1 MRYVNLAVAFFLISS
16 CSHIHPTTTTDEIN
30 FALTDEIATIYLS
43 NGEIREAIDIQ
54 VVDDSTRWY
63 DTFADQQRISSNSD
77 ILKVQL
83 IDKKRGA
90 FEGFIFGSIFGA
102 LAGAMVGLSEGA
114 DPETDAN
121 GLSSGEKALLRAVI
135 FGSLGGLFGLP
146 VGSYIGSRDVYHL
159 PKKFQK
165 RE

>member
-1 MRYVNLAVAFFLISS
+1 MRYINLAVAFFLISS
-16 CSHIHPTTTTDEIN
+16 CSHLHPKATADEIN
-30 FALTDEIATIYLS
+30 FALGDEIATIYLS

-63 DTFADQQRISSNSD
+63 DTVADQQRISSNLD
-77 ILKVQL
+77 ILKVQV

-90 FEGFIFGSIFGA
+90 FEGFIFGSIFGG
-102 LAGAMVGLSEGA
+102 LAGAMVGFSEGA

-121 GLSSGEKALLRAVI
+121 GLSKGEKALLRAII

-146 VGSYIGSRDVYHL
+146 VGSYIGSRDVYNM
-159 PKKFQK
+159 PKNFQK
-165 RE
+165 TE